1 MKNYSSPLL
10 ILILMICVFI
20 LGYNCRNR
28 SEERKKETEILSL
41 KEIKSDLARI
51 LPASV
56 KEKCDGYKKIDS
68 LIIQKEK
75 ELGIK

>member
-1 MKNYSSPLL
+1 MFLFWDTTAETGLKK
-10 ILILMICVFI
+10 
-20 LGYNCRNR
+20 G
-28 SEERKKETEILSL
+28 KKETEILSL